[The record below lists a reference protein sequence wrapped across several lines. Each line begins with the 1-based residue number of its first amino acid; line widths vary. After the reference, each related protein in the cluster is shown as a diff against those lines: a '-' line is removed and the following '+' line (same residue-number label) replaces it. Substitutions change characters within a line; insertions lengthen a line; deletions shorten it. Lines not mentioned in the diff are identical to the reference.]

1 MKSTLKKFL
10 KFSALSLLLLIALV
24 VGGAV
29 AVIQHPQWVFTPKN
43 MAWLAAKARSH
54 GIEVSWQ
61 ELEIDAHTPQF
72 LKPELGFRFTHL
84 DVKKE
89 GAASELKID
98 GKLKSF
104 AIAAK
109 LDFSK
114 FPPQLIE
121 LGPTIVQGGD
131 VEVTPAT
138 TPAKAEN
145 PKSGSFQIPS
155 ALQKTRIQPIH
166 VAMDHWKIIER
177 KVIQPSGNLEG
188 SLNLVYE
195 KGPDQLIGQP
205 NHQSIHGE
213 FVAFGA
219 RPVKMQLQ
227 ARVNSDAG
235 TGASGQP
242 TTIEAVLTGTMG
254 AVSPEIRTVSLNNCH
269 VHLVL
274 RDPAAELAT
283 DCPLEIVAE
292 TIQFKQVP
300 QVAFENKFGLKV
312 TADFKAEDYADQKK
326 PIHAQAKIDL
336 TKFYPFGK
344 ARPGFTSWGSF
355 AVEGDAIPA
364 KPFKD
369 WQIHSKVDV
378 ELAIA
383 EFHNLVEILDKTAYA
398 VPAPFHVL
406 HGEVHFMAKGELNPR
421 GGEIPLELH
430 TELHSKEQNFV
441 VDSKGHFKFRKELA
455 SEVDPKSGHEL
466 GYDMNLQLDA
476 ALTSIKLML
485 PHFDL
490 SSFPKLAPDTR
501 IREEIEAHNKSG
513 PGRFSYQIH
522 VTTPVGPVKIV
533 TNLASAPIPIR
544 ADIQLDTKQPP
555 LGKISIE
562 MFPVDVFKRQATIEK
577 FELSLEPKKQ
587 PIDGV
592 IQVVYTDYTV
602 KIVLKGTVADPIYQF
617 TSEPA
622 LPEQEVIAVLL
633 FGKTSGDLDSDQ
645 TDSVGSVRGAAAD
658 KSLDLASLYLLAATP
673 IESVGYD
680 PTSGAVTAKIK
691 IANGTSLNVAGGGP
705 NANGLQTV
713 GIRKRLGNNFSIT
726 TEVTSSQLDQSGG
739 LAGSTAENSQKTVSA
754 LLEWR
759 HRY

>member
-1 MKSTLKKFL
+1 MKSILKKFL
-10 KFSALSLLLLIALV
+10 KFSALSLLVLIALV
-24 VGGAV
+24 VGGV
-29 AVIQHPQWVFTPKN
+29 VSVIQHPQWVFTPKN

-72 LKPELGFRFTHL
+72 LKPELAFRFTKL
-84 DVKKE
+84 DLKKA
-89 GAASELKID
+89 GSPAELKLD
-98 GKLKSF
+98 GKLQSF

-109 LDFSK
+109 LDFTK

-138 TPAKAEN
+138 TPAKTESS
-145 PKSGSFQIPS
+145 KSGSFQIPS

-166 VAMDHWKIIER
+166 VAMDHWKIIQR

-195 KGPDQLIGQP
+195 KGTD
-205 NHQSIHGE
+205 QSIHGE
-213 FVAFGA
+213 FVAFGP

-242 TTIEAVLTGTMG
+242 TTIEAVLTGTVG
-254 AVSPEIRTVSLNNCH
+254 AVSPEIRTLALNDCR

-274 RDPAAELAT
+274 HDPAAELTT

-300 QVAFENKFGLKV
+300 KVAFENKFGLKV
-312 TADFKAEDYADQKK
+312 TSDFKAADYADPKK

-344 ARPGFTSWGSF
+344 ARQGFTSWGSF
-355 AVEGDAIPA
+355 AVEGDAVPA

-383 EFHNLVEILDKTAYA
+383 EFHDLVEILDKTAYS

-406 HGEVHFMAKGELNPR
+406 HGDVHFMAKGELDPR

-430 TELHSKEQNFV
+430 TELHSKEQNLV
-441 VDSKGHFKFRKELA
+441 IDSKGHFKFRKELA
-455 SEVDPKSGHEL
+455 EEVDPKLGHEL

-501 IREEIEAHNKSG
+501 IRDEIEAHNKSG

-522 VTTPVGPVKIV
+522 VTTPAEPVKIV

-544 ADIQLDTKQPP
+544 ADVQLDTKKPP

-562 MFPVDVFKRQATIEK
+562 TFPVDVFNRQATIEN
-577 FELSLEPKKQ
+577 FDLLLEPKKQ

-592 IQVVYTDYTV
+592 VQVVYTDYTV
-602 KIVLKGTVADPIYQF
+602 KVVLKGTISDPIYQF

-622 LPEQEVIAVLL
+622 LPEQEVISVLL

-680 PTSGAVTAKIK
+680 PASGAVTAKIK

-705 NANGLQTV
+705 NSSGLQTV
-713 GIRKRLGNNFSIT
+713 GIRKRLGSNFSIT

>member
-1 MKSTLKKFL
+1 MKSILKKFL

-24 VGGAV
+24 VGGVV
-29 AVIQHPQWVFTPKN
+29 AVIQHPEWVFTPKN

-61 ELEIDAHTPQF
+61 DIEIDAHTPQF
-72 LKPELGFRFTHL
+72 LKPELAFRFSHL
-84 DVKKE
+84 DVKKS
-89 GAASELKID
+89 GTASELKLD
-98 GKLKSF
+98 GKLRTF

-109 LDFSK
+109 LDFTK
-114 FPPQLIE
+114 FPPELTE
-121 LGPTIVQGGD
+121 LGPTTVQGGD

-138 TPAKAEN
+138 APAKTESA
-145 PKSGSFQIPS
+145 KSGSFQIPP

-166 VAMDHWKIIER
+166 VAMDRW

-195 KGPDQLIGQP
+195 KGTDQLRDQAIR
-205 NHQSIHGE
+205 GE

-242 TTIEAVLTGTMG
+242 TTIEAVLTGTVG
-254 AVSPEIRTVSLNNCH
+254 SVSPEIRSVALSDCR

-274 RDPAAELAT
+274 HDPAAELT
-283 DCPLEIVAE
+283 TNCPIEIVAE
-292 TIQFKQVP
+292 TVQFKQVP

-344 ARPGFTSWGSF
+344 AREGFTSWGSF
-355 AVEGDAIPA
+355 VVEGDAIPA

-369 WQIHSKVDV
+369 WQIHSKVDL
-378 ELAIA
+378 ELVIA
-383 EFHNLVEILDKTAYA
+383 EFHDLVQILDKTAYS

-406 HGEVHFMAKGELNPR
+406 RGDVHFMAKGELDPR

-430 TELHSKEQNFV
+430 TDLHSKEQNLV
-441 VDSKGHFKFRKELA
+441 IDSKGHFKFRKELA
-455 SEVDPKSGHEL
+455 PEVDPTSGHELGHVL
-466 GYDMNLQLDA
+466 GYDMNLQLGV

-490 SSFPKLAPDTR
+490 TSFPKLAPDTR
-501 IREEIEAHNKSG
+501 IRDEIQAHNKSG
-513 PGRFSYQIH
+513 PGRFSYQVHI
-522 VTTPVGPVKIV
+522 TTPAEPVKIV

-544 ADIQLDTKQPP
+544 ADVQLDTKQPP

-562 MFPVDVFKRQATIEK
+562 KFPVDVFNRQATIEN
-577 FELSLEPKKQ
+577 FDLSLEPKKQ

-622 LPEQEVIAVLL
+622 LPEQEVISVLL

-680 PTSGAVTAKIK
+680 PASGAVTAKIK

-705 NANGLQTV
+705 NSSGLQTV
-713 GIRKRLGNNFSIT
+713 GIRKRLGSNFSIT